1 VEKRVKL
8 EMIRSN
14 DTATHK
20 AISASSSAI
29 LPVDT
34 SNRSMTGKEA
44 ARFLGLSHKTLNNWR
59 VQGIGPRFVKAPGA
73 NGSVRYPL
81 SELVAWRDAHLK
93 SSTSQVGG

>member
-1 VEKRVKL
+1 MKTKDILPSQNTTRYP
-8 EMIRSN
+8 
-14 DTATHK
+14 
-20 AISASSSAI
+20 ISASICTA
-29 LPVDT
+29 LPKETD
-34 SNRSMTGKEA
+34 NRSLHGKEA

-93 SSTSQVGG
+93 SSTSQGEG